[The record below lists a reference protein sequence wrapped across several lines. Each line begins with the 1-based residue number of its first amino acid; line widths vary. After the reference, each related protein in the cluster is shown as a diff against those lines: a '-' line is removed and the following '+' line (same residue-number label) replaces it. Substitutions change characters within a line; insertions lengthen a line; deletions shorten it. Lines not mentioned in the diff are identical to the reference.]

1 MNPTEALNRIVDLLG
16 LKFKSEKFAVTK
28 LEDGVTEITNNK
40 SGDDEKFA
48 IGDVV
53 YVIKDSMLIPASEGD
68 HLTRDGI
75 KITLDASSV
84 IVKMEE
90 KSEDSDDSVD
100 SAEIEIETEKED
112 MMSSDTLADGTKIE
126 TDEPGEF
133 KVGQKLYVITES
145 GEKVNAPTGEHTT
158 KSGITLVVNG
168 EGVITGVKYPDQ
180 SGEGSLENEM
190 KKMKEAMSAMVS
202 LISELNK
209 FKTDF
214 ESIKKDFEEFKAQP
228 DRVPVVKKFA
238 AEGKDSMLDWKL
250 ELLKNTKR

>member
-16 LKFKSEKFAVTK
+16 LKFKSEAFAVTK

-40 SGDDEKFA
+40 NGDDADFA

-53 YVIKDSMLIPASEGD
+53 YIIKESTLIPAPEGD
-68 HLTRDGI
+68 HVTREGI

-84 IVKMEE
+84 ITKMEE
-90 KSEDSDDSVD
+90 KMEEKEDSVEE
-100 SAEIEIETEKED
+100 AETEIETEKED

-126 TDEPGEF
+126 TDEDGEF
-133 KVGQKLYVITES
+133 KVGQKLYFITES
-145 GEKVNAPTGEHTT
+145 GEKVDAPAGEHTT
-158 KSGITLVVNG
+158 KSGITIVTDG
-168 EGVITGVKYPDQ
+168 EGFITGVKYPDQ
-180 SGEGSLENEM
+180 PGEGSLQEDM
-190 KKMKEAMSAMVS
+190 KKMKEAMSEMVS

-209 FKTDF
+209 FKSDF

-238 AEGKDSMLDWKL
+238 TDTKADMLDWKL
-250 ELLKNTKR
+250 ELLKNSKR